1 MKNKLC
7 MLLLASG
14 IGLFSCAEQDLPKEY
29 TDSVNVFIGTG
40 GHGHTFPGATLPH
53 GMVQLSPDTRL
64 FGWDAC
70 SGYYYDDTS
79 IMGFTHTHLSGT
91 GIGDYGD
98 ILFMPVVGEKPLI
111 AGTAENPD
119 EGYRS
124 RFSHEQE
131 SARPGYY
138 QVLLQDDS
146 INVELTATLRAGLH
160 RYTYPK
166 ASDARLIVDMEPTI
180 HGHQHPVT
188 QIRVVNDSTIAGMKY
203 TVGWAKRHYVY
214 FYAVFSS
221 PFDYKLYSGTEY
233 QSDSTSVTVN
243 TAKAV
248 ISFRN
253 LPADGRVLAKVGIS
267 SVDEEGARLNVEA
280 EIPNWDFEGVM
291 KQANT
296 AWNEALGKID
306 IETSDNDSR
315 TVFYT
320 SLYHAFIQP
329 SLASDVDGRYRTMG
343 HEIKQDASYT
353 NYTVF
358 SLWDTFRA
366 AHPLYTIVTPEQ
378 NQAFIRSLLRKY
390 DEGGILPKWELASN
404 ETGTMIGYHAV
415 SVIADAMMKKQCDFD
430 VKKALEACI
439 RSSVYDTT
447 GVTPMM
453 DRQILN
459 GKLMPVSIKYKNEL
473 GYIPCDKVGGSVSQ
487 GLEFAYNDWLIAQ
500 MMKEHNRKDLYDKYM
515 ELSRNYRNYFDPE
528 TKLMRGRLSD
538 GSWITPFDP
547 ASVQRPSNYVEGNAW
562 QWAWFVPQDVEG
574 LMELVGGQ
582 KSFEAHLDTL
592 FTTSSELTG
601 DPNAAADVTGMV
613 GQYAHGNEPSHHIPY
628 LYNYA
633 GAPRKTQALVD
644 HILRTLYHNDP
655 NGLSGNEDVGQMS
668 AWYALSA
675 MGFYSFCPGRPV
687 YEIGR
692 PIFDK
697 VTIHLSNGKDFVIQA
712 KNNSVENKYIRSMK
726 LNGEDLAEPRF
737 SHFDLMKGGELIFEM
752 ENFSR

>member
-14 IGLFSCAEQDLPKEY
+14 IGLFSCVEQDLPKEY

-296 AWNEALGKID
+296 TWNEALGKID

-601 DPNAAADVTGMV
+601 DPNAAADVTGMI

-752 ENFSR
+752 EN

>member
-14 IGLFSCAEQDLPKEY
+14 IGLFSCAEQNLPKEY

-203 TVGWAKRHYVY
+203 TVGWAKHHYVY

-248 ISFRN
+248 MSFRN

-280 EIPNWDFEGVM
+280 EIPNWDFESVM

-296 AWNEALGKID
+296 AWNEALGKIANGIFDTDYTRRFGTALLLGKRIFIAEEEVELYRYKDTAPAGYYSRLEENLKFLHNYFYLLYFD
-306 IETSDNDSR
+306 ILHN
-315 TVFYT
+315 
-320 SLYHAFIQP
+320 LI
-329 SLASDVDGRYRTMG
+329 
-343 HEIKQDASYT
+343 
-353 NYTVF
+353 
-358 SLWDTFRA
+358 
-366 AHPLYTIVTPEQ
+366 
-378 NQAFIRSLLRKY
+378 
-390 DEGGILPKWELASN
+390 
-404 ETGTMIGYHAV
+404 
-415 SVIADAMMKKQCDFD
+415 
-430 VKKALEACI
+430 
-439 RSSVYDTT
+439 
-447 GVTPMM
+447 
-453 DRQILN
+453 QIL
-459 GKLMPVSIKYKNEL
+459 K
-473 GYIPCDKVGGSVSQ
+473 
-487 GLEFAYNDWLIAQ
+487 
-500 MMKEHNRKDLYDKYM
+500 
-515 ELSRNYRNYFDPE
+515 
-528 TKLMRGRLSD
+528 
-538 GSWITPFDP
+538 
-547 ASVQRPSNYVEGNAW
+547 
-562 QWAWFVPQDVEG
+562 
-574 LMELVGGQ
+574 
-582 KSFEAHLDTL
+582 
-592 FTTSSELTG
+592 
-601 DPNAAADVTGMV
+601 
-613 GQYAHGNEPSHHIPY
+613 IPY
-628 LYNYA
+628 FLEILLNYMDL
-633 GAPRKTQALVD
+633 Q
-644 HILRTLYHNDP
+644 IL
-655 NGLSGNEDVGQMS
+655 
-668 AWYALSA
+668 
-675 MGFYSFCPGRPV
+675 F
-687 YEIGR
+687 
-692 PIFDK
+692 
-697 VTIHLSNGKDFVIQA
+697 
-712 KNNSVENKYIRSMK
+712 
-726 LNGEDLAEPRF
+726 
-737 SHFDLMKGGELIFEM
+737 LIYLFL
-752 ENFSR
+752 

>member
-248 ISFRN
+248 MSFRN

-528 TKLMRGRLSD
+528 TKLMRGRLND

-601 DPNAAADVTGMV
+601 DPNAAADVTGMI

-752 ENFSR
+752 EN

>member
-111 AGTAENPD
+111 AGTAEKPD

-203 TVGWAKRHYVY
+203 TVGWAKHHYVY

-248 ISFRN
+248 MSFRN

-296 AWNEALGKID
+296 VWNEALGKID

-439 RSSVYDTT
+439 RSSVYDTM

-538 GSWITPFDP
+538 DSWITPFDP
-547 ASVQRPSNYVEGNAW
+547 VSVQRPSNYVEGNAW

-582 KSFEAHLDTL
+582 KYFEAHLDTL

-601 DPNAAADVTGMV
+601 DPNAAADVTGMI

-752 ENFSR
+752 EN

>member
-64 FGWDAC
+64 LGWDAC

-79 IMGFTHTHLSGT
+79 IMGFSHTHLSGT

-111 AGTAENPD
+111 AGTAEKPD

-166 ASDARLIVDMEPTI
+166 VSDARLIVDMEPTI

-248 ISFRN
+248 IRFKN
-253 LPADGRVLAKVGIS
+253 LPVDGRVLAKVGIS

-280 EIPNWDFEGVM
+280 EIPNWNFEDVM
-291 KQANT
+291 KEANT

-601 DPNAAADVTGMV
+601 DPNAAADVTGMI

-752 ENFSR
+752 EN

>member
-14 IGLFSCAEQDLPKEY
+14 IGLFSCAEKDLPKEY

-111 AGTAENPD
+111 AGTAEKPD

-296 AWNEALGKID
+296 TWNEALGKID

-601 DPNAAADVTGMV
+601 DPNAAADVTGMI

-668 AWYALSA
+668 TWYALSA

-752 ENFSR
+752 EN

>member
-14 IGLFSCAEQDLPKEY
+14 IGLFSCAEKDLPKEY

-248 ISFRN
+248 MSFRN

-280 EIPNWDFEGVM
+280 EIPNWDFEGIM

-528 TKLMRGRLSD
+528 TKLMRGRLTD

-601 DPNAAADVTGMV
+601 DPNAAADVTGMI

-752 ENFSR
+752 EN

>member
-14 IGLFSCAEQDLPKEY
+14 IGLFSCAEKDLPKEY

-296 AWNEALGKID
+296 TWNEALGKID

-439 RSSVYDTT
+439 RSSLYDTT

-601 DPNAAADVTGMV
+601 DPNAAADVTGMI

-752 ENFSR
+752 EN